1 MRLARFAML
10 QATFRTTCVA
20 ILWLAIAAA
29 RSVSAQEHT
38 IPKPLPDH
46 PGNVFLAGE
55 EVTLR
60 LPDGGADAWRCVD
73 FDGQVVA
80 QGRGTGA
87 VHLGR
92 LPVGYYEVQRDRDRS
107 PLPSSDSKDA
117 THTRDAPFLQPV
129 GGCGGPCLL
138 ESDAAGC
145 LADRLRRGN
154 GIELPQGENAGGGQS
169 LPPGGP
175 ELGPRSVRVAGI
187 GAGPGPVRGQLPARR
202 FGGDPG
208 RCRAEDFASQ
218 PLRTALVLGEPDARP
233 PISATPSASIVRRP
247 GDGMARSWPSSPGT
261 KPTSSMTRARPAAKW
276 PPCKR
281 QPIWG

>member
-1 MRLARFAML
+1 ML

-117 THTRDAPFLQPV
+117 THTRDV
-129 GGCGGPCLL
+129 PC
-138 ESDAAGC
+138 SSNPSVAVAV
-145 LADRLRRGN
+145 LA
-154 GIELPQGENAGGGQS
+154 S
-169 LPPGGP
+169 LKATP
-175 ELGPRSVRVAGI
+175 
-187 GAGPGPVRGQLPARR
+187 
-202 FGGDPG
+202 
-208 RCRAEDFASQ
+208 
-218 PLRTALVLGEPDARP
+218 PDAS
-233 PISATPSASIVRRP
+233 PIDCDVAMASSYPKAKMPAV
-247 GDGMARSWPSSPGT
+247 ANLCAW
-261 KPTSSMTRARPAAKW
+261 RA
-276 PPCKR
+276 
-281 QPIWG
+281 